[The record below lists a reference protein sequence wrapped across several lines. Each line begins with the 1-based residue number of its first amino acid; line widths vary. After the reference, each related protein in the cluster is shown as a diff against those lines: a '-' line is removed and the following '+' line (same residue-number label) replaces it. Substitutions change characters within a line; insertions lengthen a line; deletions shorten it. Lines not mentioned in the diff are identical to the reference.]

1 MVDININARLEAIS
15 EIANLVNADFKLRDG
30 EIIEWSVGDKPTEEE
45 IQSKI
50 NSVAYARNRLA
61 EYPSI
66 QELVIALYDEED
78 KSAIIEKRNAVK
90 SKYPKPE

>member
-1 MVDININARLEAIS
+1 MVNININARLEAIS
-15 EIANLVNADFKLRDG
+15 KIANLVNADFKLRNG

-50 NSVAYARNRLA
+50 NSVAYARNRLT

-66 QELVIALYDEED
+66 QELVVALYDESD
-78 KSAIIEKRNAVK
+78 KQALIDKRNAVK
-90 SKYPKPE
+90 AKYPKPE